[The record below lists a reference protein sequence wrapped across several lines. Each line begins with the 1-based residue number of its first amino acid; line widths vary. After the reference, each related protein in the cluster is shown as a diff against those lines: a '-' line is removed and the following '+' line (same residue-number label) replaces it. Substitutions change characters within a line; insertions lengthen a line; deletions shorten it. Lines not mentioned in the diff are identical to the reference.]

1 MDNQS
6 LRTRWETRIKPL
18 VFADVLAANN
28 PVTIFL
34 GGQPGAGKTQ
44 GKNYALAQYPPDTV
58 AEIIGDDFR
67 RHHPDYEY
75 LITHEPLKMP
85 HATAPASGAWVGMC
99 VEYAEA
105 NRISFLVEG
114 TWRNAATVL
123 DTARRAKEL
132 GRQTH
137 AVVLAVPP
145 LVSLA
150 GIAERFYR
158 DMLRGFPARWTP
170 PTAHDVTVDSLVQ
183 NVGKI
188 VNAMFSGE
196 PMIDRFT
203 VTNRSGEILYDG
215 AACADAVDI
224 FQEHFER
231 PLNLSEQKV
240 VRDTLAICEQGH
252 VRFTADDASAADV
265 LNRLRQG
272 IG

>member
-1 MDNQS
+1 MDDQY

-44 GKNYALAQYPPDTV
+44 GKNYALAQFPPDTV

-183 NVGKI
+183 NIGEI
-188 VNAMFSGE
+188 VNATYLGD

-215 AACADAVDI
+215 AACAEAVDI

-231 PLNLSEQKV
+231 PLTLSEQKI

-252 VRFTADDASAADV
+252 MRFTADDASAADV

-272 IG
+272 IE

>member
-1 MDNQS
+1 MTPDELQA
-6 LRTRWETRIKPL
+6 LWELLVKPD
-18 VFADVLAANN
+18 VFRKIESVEN

-75 LITHEPLKMP
+75 LITHELLKMP

-105 NRISFLVEG
+105 NRISFLIEG

-170 PTAHDVTVDSLVQ
+170 PTAHDVTVGSLVQ
-183 NVGKI
+183 NVGEI
-188 VNAMFSGE
+188 VNATFSGE

-203 VTNRSGEILYDG
+203 VTNRSGEILCDG

-231 PLNLSEQKV
+231 PLTLSEQKV
-240 VRDTLAICEQGH
+240 VRDTLEICEQGH

-272 IG
+272 I

>member
-1 MDNQS
+1 MDNQY

-18 VFADVLAANN
+18 VFADVLAANH

-123 DTARRAKEL
+123 DTARRAKKL

-183 NVGKI
+183 NVGEI
-188 VNAMFSGE
+188 VNATYLGD

-203 VTNRSGEILYDG
+203 VTNRSGEILCDG

-231 PLNLSEQKV
+231 PLTLSEQKV
-240 VRDTLAICEQGH
+240 VRDTLEICEQGH

-272 IG
+272 I